1 MATPKSS
8 VDIVNIASD
17 ITSGWPLSARGIRVL
32 MPPSVTKLLSEHV
45 LSRDLYPLA
54 AGFYP
59 QASGHRMRRSRHTN
73 NLLAYCADGRGQLT
87 TDAGQWPVTAGDLLV
102 LPAGT
107 AHSYAAA
114 ADQPWSLYWVHYEGT
129 LSNEYTRFL
138 NLSQPLA
145 PIGIQSRLIAD
156 FEALFALRSAGFAER
171 EYIHAAC
178 QLKAMLTNIARLIAT
193 RGRGTRIDLDRIQQ
207 LMHLRIDRELD
218 LEDLAQVANLSKF
231 HFIRK
236 FKQLTGHAPIQHFI
250 HLKMQHACQ
259 LLDTTQEPVKR
270 IANRVGY
277 EDPHYFSRLFK
288 RVIGVSPQQY
298 RLHRLA

>member
-1 MATPKSS
+1 MTTPKPSAEPLP
-8 VDIVNIASD
+8 ITAD
-17 ITSGWPLSARGIRVL
+17 ITSGWPLSSQGIRVL

-59 QASGHRMRRSRHTN
+59 QAVGHRMRRRRHTN
-73 NLLAYCADGRGQLT
+73 NLIAYCADGHGELH
-87 TDAGQWPVTAGDLLV
+87 TDTGQWPVTAGDLLL

-114 ADQPWSLYWVHYEGT
+114 AERPWSLYWVHYEGL
-129 LSNEYTRFL
+129 LSDEYTRFL
-138 NLSQPLA
+138 NVTQPLA
-145 PIGIQSRLIAD
+145 PIGLQPRLIAD
-156 FEALFALRSAGFAER
+156 FEALFALRHAGFAER

-178 QLKAMLTNIARLIAT
+178 QLKAMLTNIARLIAG
-193 RGRGTRIDLDRIQQ
+193 RSRGTRIDLEQIQQ
-207 LMHLRIDRELD
+207 LMHLRIDRDLD